1 MRSFLHRLLL
11 TTWHLLAGVLVVAAL
26 LSVGLRY
33 ALQHIDQQPA
43 ILARWVTELGHLPI
57 ALGGVDASWS
67 GRRPQIILHALQV
80 MPKPDGSAA
89 VHCAKVQISLA
100 PLASLIR
107 GEPVLHSLEIDGL
120 GLGVIRE
127 TDGHFAIAGLPP
139 TRSPVFGWLLRQ
151 PRIGVRGATVNFTDR
166 HTDTPPVTFTSPAL
180 LLRQVHGTTRIRG
193 LAATSMA
200 PADTTDFQLDLP
212 HTDLGGLAELRLLL
226 RATPLSELA
235 RFLGHPQPALDAAT
249 LSGRVWLRF
258 SPQALQRAAFDAQ
271 LTLAQPAESRRV
283 LTLRGV
289 AQVQNDRW
297 DLALSEFSA
306 TPNGPS
312 TASPLNLHGTLTLG
326 ADTLRLALLCE
337 TLPTDLLA
345 KLPGVPA
352 DWSRTLTPQGE
363 LRGVQLGLATA
374 SATPWRIYVAGKLHA
389 VGLAARHPLPG
400 FSGFAGGFAV
410 NRSGGAVALNTH
422 NFQVQQAD
430 HFPAGVQVGAPTGL
444 VVWRSQAAGW
454 QVQTPGLLAT
464 VQGLPLQLKGSAEW
478 QPGARPSLDVALRL
492 GPGPLNALETLV
504 PLGALP
510 ERGEKWLREAFTG
523 GQLEEISVALRGN
536 LADFPFDHGEGVFST
551 EFAFSN
557 TRLKFSHNWLPLTT
571 AAAHGTVSGRTVQ
584 ATLSAATFA
593 DSHAGDISLRIE
605 DVLSKVPVLR
615 AQGTLHTNFS
625 DVQQML
631 AQSPLQNLLTKPL
644 DGIVL
649 EGPFDLALDLNLGLH
664 RGAHHLASGHVD
676 FRTNR
681 LHSPRDGLALEAL
694 TGRISFI
701 EHRWFGEQISATL
714 DTMPVTLSAHGE
726 RDAQGG
732 NQTQVTLQGH
742 ADVPQIGAYI
752 ERYAPSM
759 LPWLDA
765 QGDPLGAL
773 SGATDWRATLDIA
786 PSANDLQAPIKRLSI
801 ESSLT
806 GLALGLPAPLTKTA
820 AQAQTFHLV
829 TEFGG
834 NGPRTTHVT
843 LGKILQAT
851 VRRQPSADG
860 STDLS
865 SLDLA
870 FGGAEPVRNEPGIF
884 IHGKVSSLLLEE
896 WARVLH
902 ASGSPLP
909 TLPLRFDLALAGLGV
924 LGQQFDAVTL
934 RGEKN
939 AEGWLAHIE
948 SARVAGTVWVPLDPL
963 HTPLVL
969 TLSRLWLAPRVGAA
983 PQTLMDPSS
992 LPTVTLT
999 CESFR
1004 YGDIDFGNTAVTT
1017 TRSDTGLN
1025 LQALAITNPAYQL
1038 TASGAWSLV
1047 KAQHHS
1053 ALNLEIR
1060 SPKLAPMLS
1069 SFGYAM
1075 AGVAGAPAVLGLTAQ
1090 WPGMPT
1096 QFSLDNLTG
1105 QLNLHVKKGRML
1117 DIEPGSGRF
1126 FGLLSVQM
1134 LPRRLTLDFADF
1146 FKKGFAF
1153 DRIDGTFDL
1162 EHGNAY
1168 TNSLIM
1174 AGPSATVEVSGRA
1187 GLAAQDYDQR
1197 AVVTPALASSLP
1209 WAGAFFGPAGIGVA
1223 AAIYLGQKTFTQIPQ
1238 QVDRFLSRR
1247 YAIIGPWHDPKI
1259 ERL

>member
-33 ALQHIDQQPA
+33 ALQRFDQQPA
-43 ILARWVTELGHLPI
+43 NVARWVTELGHLPI
-57 ALGGVDASWS
+57 ALGGVDANWS
-67 GRRPQIILHALQV
+67 GTRPRIVLHALQV

-89 VHCAKVQISLA
+89 MHCAKVQISLA

-127 TDGHFAIAGLPP
+127 TDGHFGIAGMPP
-139 TRSPVFGWLLRQ
+139 THSPVFDWLLRQ
-151 PRIGVRGATVNFTDR
+151 PRVAVRGATVNFTDR
-166 HTDTPPVTFTSPAL
+166 HTDTPPVTFISPTL
-180 LLRQVHGTTRIRG
+180 VLRQVHGTTRIRG
-193 LAATSMA
+193 LAASSAA

-212 HTDLGGLAELRLLL
+212 HTDPQGLAELRLSL
-226 RATPLSELA
+226 RAAPLPALA
-235 RFLGHPQPALDAAT
+235 RFLGHPQPALEAAT

-258 SPQALQRAAFDAQ
+258 SPHALQRAAFDAQ
-271 LTLAQPAESRRV
+271 LTLAQPAESLRV

-289 AQVQNDRW
+289 AQAQNDRW
-297 DLALSEFSA
+297 DLALTDFSA
-306 TPNGPS
+306 APNEPS
-312 TASPLNLHGTLTLG
+312 TASPLNLRGTLTLG
-326 ADTLRLALLCE
+326 VNTLRLALLCE

-352 DWSRTLTPQGE
+352 DWSRTLAPQGE
-363 LRGVQLGLATA
+363 LREVRLGLATA
-374 SATPWRIYVAGKLHA
+374 SATPWQIYVAGKLHA
-389 VGLAARHPLPG
+389 AGLAARHPLPG
-400 FSGFAGGFAV
+400 FTGFAGGFAV
-410 NRSGGAVALNTH
+410 NRSGGAVALNTN
-422 NFQVQQAD
+422 NFQVQQTD
-430 HFPAGVQVGAPTGL
+430 HFPAGVRVDAATGL

-478 QPGARPSLDVALRL
+478 QPGTRPKLDVTLRL
-492 GPGPLNALETLV
+492 GPGPLDALQTLV

-510 ERGEKWLREAFTG
+510 ERGEKWLQEAFSG

-536 LADFPFDHGEGVFST
+536 LADFPFDHGEGVFSA
-551 EFAFSN
+551 EFAFSD
-557 TRLKFSHNWLPLTT
+557 TRLKFSHDWLPLTT
-571 AAAHGTVSGRTVQ
+571 VAAHGTVSGRTLQ
-584 ATLSAATFA
+584 ATLSAATFV
-593 DSHAGDISLRIE
+593 DSQAGDISLRIE
-605 DVLSKVPVLR
+605 DVLSTVPVLL
-615 AQGTLHTNFS
+615 AQGTLHTNFT

-644 DGIVL
+644 EGIVL

-664 RGAHHLASGHVD
+664 HGAPHLASGHVD
-676 FRTNR
+676 FLTNR
-681 LHSPRDGLALEAL
+681 LHSPHDGLALEAL
-694 TGRISFI
+694 TGRINFI

-726 RDAQGG
+726 RDAQGD
-732 NQTQVTLQGH
+732 NQTQVMLQGH
-742 ADVPQIGAYI
+742 ADVQQIGANI
-752 ERYAPSM
+752 EKYAPSM
-759 LPWLDA
+759 RPWLGA
-765 QGDPLGAL
+765 HGDPLGAL
-773 SGATDWRATLDIA
+773 SGATDWRATLVIA
-786 PSANDLQAPIKRLSI
+786 PPANDLEAPVKRLSI

-829 TEFGG
+829 TQFGG
-834 NGPRTTHVT
+834 NGPHTTHVT
-843 LGKILQAT
+843 LGEVLQAT
-851 VRRQPSADG
+851 VRRQPRADG

-865 SLDLA
+865 SIDLA
-870 FGGAEPVRNEPGIF
+870 FGVAEPVRNEPGIF
-884 IHGKVSSLLLEE
+884 IHGKASSLLLEE
-896 WARVLH
+896 WASVLH
-902 ASGSPLP
+902 ASGSPVPALP
-909 TLPLRFDLALAGLGV
+909 MRFDLAVASLGV
-924 LGQQFDAVTL
+924 LDQQFDAVTL

-939 AEGWLAHIE
+939 AEGWLALVD
-948 SARVAGTVWVPLDPL
+948 SARVAGTVLVPLDPL
-963 HTPLVL
+963 HAPLVL
-969 TLSRLWLAPRVGAA
+969 TLSRLWLTARAGAA
-983 PQTLMDPSS
+983 PQTLIDPSS
-992 LPTVTLT
+992 LPTVAMT

-1004 YGDIDFGNTAVTT
+1004 YGDIDFGNTSVTT

-1025 LQALAITNPAYQL
+1025 LQALAVTNPAYQL
-1038 TASGAWSLV
+1038 TANGAWSLA

-1053 ALNLEIR
+1053 ALSLEIR
-1060 SPKLAPMLS
+1060 SPKLAQMLS

-1153 DRIDGTFDL
+1153 DRIDGSFDL

-1223 AAIYLGQKTFTQIPQ
+1223 AAIYLGEKAFTQIPL

-1247 YAIIGPWHDPKI
+1247 YAIMGPWHDPKI